1 VIEVQS
7 EITQLRANIELEL
20 AAMRSG
26 LSGLAAGT
34 SKHAFIDAKMKRIG
48 IFEEQLSQQIGS
60 EQATSFSCQAYI
72 RVMDAQ

>member
-1 VIEVQS
+1 MSTSQVADLRNQIEA
-7 EITQLRANIELEL
+7 EIT
-20 AAMRSG
+20 AMRSG

-34 SKHAFIDAKMKRIG
+34 SKHAFIEAKMKRIG

-72 RVMDAQ
+72 RVMEAQ